1 MRQMK
6 TDSRIALEGNSGFFI
21 RRKWEALTMNPKQN
35 YSQIEKITKKLEQK
49 YGTQTL
55 SKESIFKLNGL
66 LNLLGPVPE
75 KNIETVIEKA
85 SDILGG
91 FCSIYNR
98 LDDHQ
103 KSLCALTTCD
113 LPPDFIKENNLH
125 GHICYEVT
133 MKEKD
138 KPAIFEDLTQTSYA
152 KSDPNIAKFG
162 LKSYLGYPVVCE
174 DRAIGSLCVL
184 DDKKRE
190 FSFDEINII
199 ATLARILSVE
209 ESHVRTKQKMKKK
222 LVYEKM
228 QADLGY
234 RAIFVDN
241 LNNFIDDC
249 MAIIGNA
256 LGIDV
261 ISFWKYS
268 EKRDTLHLISHWSA
282 NRLPAQQIKRNK
294 LTAKTS
300 PKTISM
306 LKRNQVVS
314 YNDADDLPAG
324 TEIVKLSAAESILL
338 LPIFINKDLYGFFGC
353 EAYDRLTKRK
363 NEEIDRLKTTV
374 KIIAR
379 SIDKKQEENELLDRH
394 NQLKKSLRL
403 QAKELIQIN
412 KNLKKEIKER
422 KQAVCALKKREK
434 ELTKKNAELEDF
446 NTAMKIIFKRRENDL
461 YELEDKVLHNIKQL
475 VEPAI
480 DEVKKCGLNKKQK
493 KYIQNLEMNLND
505 ITSPMVQHLSSQ
517 KYQLTPSEIRIAGLV
532 KHGRSTKEIAE
543 FLSVASKTVETHR
556 LNIRKKLGISNQ
568 GKNLRV
574 FLLRLQ

>member
-1 MRQMK
+1 MPR
-6 TDSRIALEGNSGFFI
+6 E
-21 RRKWEALTMNPKQN
+21 QN
-35 YSQIEKITKKLEQK
+35 YSQMEKITRDLEQK
-49 YGTQTL
+49 YGTQAL
-55 SKESIFKLNGL
+55 EKESIFKLNGL

-75 KNIETVIEKA
+75 KNIEAVVEKSA
-85 SDILGG
+85 ELLKG
-91 FCSIYNR
+91 FCSVYNR
-98 LDDHQ
+98 LDTHQ
-103 KSLCALTTCD
+103 KSLCALTSCD
-113 LPPDFIKENNLH
+113 LPPGFIKENNPQ

-133 MKEKD
+133 MKEKH
-138 KPAIFEDLTQTSYA
+138 KPAIFEDLTQTTYA
-152 KSDPNIAKFG
+152 KTDPNIAKFG
-162 LKSYLGYPVVCE
+162 LKSYLGYPVVY
-174 DRAIGSLCVL
+174 DDSAIGSLCVL
-184 DDKKRE
+184 DDKKRA

-209 ESHVRTKQKMKKK
+209 ESRIRTKQMMKKK

-228 QADLGY
+228 QADLSY
-234 RAIFVDN
+234 RAIFFDN
-241 LNNFIDDC
+241 LNDFIDDC

-256 LGIDV
+256 MGIDV

-282 NRLPAQQIKRNK
+282 NRLPAKHIKRKK

-306 LKRNQVVS
+306 LKRNQIVACT
-314 YNDADDLPAG
+314 DGDDLPARG
-324 TEIVKLSAAESILL
+324 EIEKLWTAKSILL
-338 LPIFINKDLYGFFGC
+338 LPIFINRHLYGFFGC
-353 EAYDRLTKRK
+353 EASNRLTQRK
-363 NEEIDRLKTTV
+363 KEEFDRLKTTV

-379 SIDKKQEENELLDRH
+379 SIDKKQKEIELLNRY

-422 KQAVCALKKREK
+422 KQAVCSLKKRER

-446 NTAMKIIFKRRENDL
+446 NTAMKIVFKRRENDL
-461 YELEDKVLHNIKQL
+461 NELEDKILHNIKQL

-480 DEVKKCGLNKKQK
+480 NEVKKSGLNPKQK
-493 KYIQNLEMNLND
+493 KYLQNLQLNLND
-505 ITSPMVQHLSSQ
+505 ITSPMAKNLSSQ
-517 KYQLTPSEIRIAGLV
+517 KYQLTPSEIRIAGMV

-543 FLSVASKTVETHR
+543 FLSIAPKTVETHR

-568 GKNLRV
+568 GKNLRA
-574 FLLRLQ
+574 FLLRL